1 MRRTG
6 LKVTGRPGTQPASL
20 NTRFL
25 HSSYYS
31 GSRPTALSLDRCSAA
46 RSLALCHSRWVT
58 LSPTLFVGPPRSHS
72 ILPALLHRHS
82 ENIHPSSR
90 SGSWSNPPTPHDPAP
105 PPPPATYPAPS
116 RLLFPDFIPFRLS
129 FSRRILIRF
138 DSYSANN

>member
-58 LSPTLFVGPPRSHS
+58 LSPTLFVGPPSLSLYITCPPAPAFRKHSPLVPVGVLVESPHTARSC
-72 ILPALLHRHS
+72 
-82 ENIHPSSR
+82 PSSPP
-90 SGSWSNPPTPHDPAP
+90 SNLSCPLEITF
-105 PPPPATYPAPS
+105 S
-116 RLLFPDFIPFRLS
+116 RFHSFSSFFLASHPYPFRFLL
-129 FSRRILIRF
+129 RQ
-138 DSYSANN
+138 